1 MNFENHTALQKFDTH
16 ARIENIFQRASI
28 GRNKSL
34 TESSRSTKQ
43 ATKNGLSLVIKL

>member
-1 MNFENHTALQKFDTH
+1 MNFENHTALQKLDTH
-16 ARIENIFQRASI
+16 ARIENIFQRASE
-28 GRNKSL
+28 SL

>member
-1 MNFENHTALQKFDTH
+1 MNFENHTALQKLTLMRGSRTFS
-16 ARIENIFQRASI
+16 RGLR